1 MDMHQSEH
9 FKSVLNQQLD
19 ALLSTAGSALSEMVT
34 QSNQVSESIDL
45 AALHRDQSMMFHIRS
60 RESRLI
66 KKLRQALERIDNQ
79 TFGICESCG
88 EDINPRRLEARPVTT
103 KCIDCK
109 QEEERLELLTN

>member
-1 MDMHQSEH
+1 
-9 FKSVLNQQLD
+9 
-19 ALLSTAGSALSEMVT
+19 
-34 QSNQVSESIDL
+34 
-45 AALHRDQSMMFHIRS
+45 MMFHIRG